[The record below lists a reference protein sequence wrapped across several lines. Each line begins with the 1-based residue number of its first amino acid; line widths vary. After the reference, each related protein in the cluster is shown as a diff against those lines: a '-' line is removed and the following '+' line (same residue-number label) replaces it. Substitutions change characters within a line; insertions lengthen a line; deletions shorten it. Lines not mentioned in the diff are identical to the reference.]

1 MGCPLGNHGV
11 RVPWSPGGDPR
22 LHTQQRSLYGSHCL
36 WRPPGQSLLPPT
48 TRPLTRGAEGE
59 RAREMGMDSTP
70 IALCRQCT
78 LKAMFPFFVETVLT
92 VDTAYIGSIRSCPL
106 NDALSTKRD
115 RIESQPF
122 IVFSHNRGF
131 LKCLVS
137 IVVCLIYSRPAV
149 S

>member
-1 MGCPLGNHGV
+1 MPAREPWCQSTVVTRRRSSTSHSTEKPL
-11 RVPWSPGGDPR
+11 W
-22 LHTQQRSLYGSHCL
+22 
-36 WRPPGQSLLPPT
+36 QSLPLET
-48 TRPLTRGAEGE
+48 TRPKSSASNDQTVNKRSRGRKGE
-59 RAREMGMDSTP
+59 RNGDGLSPDRALSTMH
-70 IALCRQCT
+70 
-78 LKAMFPFFVETVLT
+78 LKGSVPVFVETVLT